1 MAYKTTA
8 TRVPGAAPLWGIN
21 IFIICAMML
30 FIAPAQAQTRS
41 ALFWG
46 ITDAA
51 GQPALPELEQAVRNA
66 FSIMPKF
73 RLIDPLETERILR
86 EKDRLGHGGID
97 NSIPQNFKLSDSTI
111 IIRGIVAEFSM
122 NLKRH
127 LLLWGKIEARAVV
140 KFHFS
145 DLAGGSAYDGEFSA
159 NAKKIK
165 DLVLFAS
172 PKRVIHISAV
182 DRSELMGAM
191 QSQIVK
197 ELSDFATLYFNSLAS
212 GADSDTADKKDLTP
226 ETEAETAADSQAV
239 SPQAEKQEDADFS
252 EALGDDKSAIDDKTA
267 VNDTAQSQ

>member
-1 MAYKTTA
+1 MANGSTA
-8 TRVPGAAPLWGIN
+8 TRAVLSGIN
-21 IFIICAMML
+21 IFIICMMI
-30 FIAPAQAQTRS
+30 FTAPAQAQTRS

-51 GQPALPELEQAVRNA
+51 GEPALPELEQAVRNA

-73 RLIDPLETERILR
+73 RLIDRFETERILR

-97 NSIPQNFKLSDSTI
+97 NSIPQNFKLNDSTI
-111 IIRGIVAEFSM
+111 IIRGIVAESSM
-122 NLKRH
+122 DLKRH
-127 LLLWGKIEARAVV
+127 LLLWGKIEALVVV

-159 NAKKIK
+159 NAKKVK

-182 DRSELMGAM
+182 DRSELMSAM

-197 ELSDFATLYFNSLAS
+197 EITDFAALYFNSLAS
-212 GADSDTADKKDLTP
+212 GADSDKADKKDEAP
-226 ETEAETAADSQAV
+226 GAETPANSQAV
-239 SPQAEKQEDADFS
+239 PPQAEKQEDADFS
-252 EALGDDKSAIDDKTA
+252 EAIGDDKAAADDKTA
-267 VNDTAQSQ
+267 VKDTAQSQ